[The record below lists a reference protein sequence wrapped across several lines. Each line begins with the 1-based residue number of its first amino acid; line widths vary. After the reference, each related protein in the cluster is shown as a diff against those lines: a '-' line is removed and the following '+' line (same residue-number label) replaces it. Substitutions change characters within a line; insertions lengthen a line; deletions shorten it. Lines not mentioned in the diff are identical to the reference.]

1 MNKQMRLLLD
11 DDWAPLQDWWNPS
24 LEAER
29 QRSHP
34 GPDPFKSGRP
44 SPFRQLPSAD
54 ASCILVDSAHSFH
67 IKGFGVDWCAS
78 SIVMG
83 CRKGFFGRGSLD
95 AQLERAYGEF
105 QAFCAQQ
112 RKLTCCDHWSKL
124 KMDMTRNTDFPS
136 SIAGKGFDTAVC
148 CGWLEHFFQ
157 DKVGVLL
164 NKNFLC
170 VQQISVSLICNF
182 FPWDQ
187 EISGDDELEIM
198 FFCLKLINNFFRK
211 LNSTGL
217 WLTHREQV
225 EAHDWARK
233 FCEGFSQLASM
244 QASQGFRMYRIR
256 PKMHM
261 FLELIKQNSGPNWCL
276 NPINAGCW
284 NDEDFIGR
292 CSAISK
298 SCFGLGLSQSLR
310 CLQKVLGKYRQ
321 QFGNLNV

>member
-1 MNKQMRLLLD
+1 
-11 DDWAPLQDWWNPS
+11 
-24 LEAER
+24 
-29 QRSHP
+29 
-34 GPDPFKSGRP
+34 
-44 SPFRQLPSAD
+44 
-54 ASCILVDSAHSFH
+54 
-67 IKGFGVDWCAS
+67 
-78 SIVMG
+78 
-83 CRKGFFGRGSLD
+83 
-95 AQLERAYGEF
+95 
-105 QAFCAQQ
+105 
-112 RKLTCCDHWSKL
+112 
-124 KMDMTRNTDFPS
+124 MTRNTDFPS

-187 EISGDDELEIM
+187 DISGDDELEIM
-198 FFCLKLINNFFRK
+198 FLCLKLINIFFRK

-284 NDEDFIGR
+284 NDEDFIGTVL
-292 CSAISK
+292 CYQQELFWPGSFPIPALSSK
-298 SCFGLGLSQSLR
+298 GFGEIPTA
-310 CLQKVLGKYRQ
+310 VW
-321 QFGNLNV
+321 

>member
-187 EISGDDELEIM
+187 DISGDDELEIM
-198 FFCLKLINNFFRK
+198 FFCLKLINIFFSK
-211 LNSTGL
+211 TQFNWS
-217 WLTHREQV
+217 
-225 EAHDWARK
+225 
-233 FCEGFSQLASM
+233 LADPSRT
-244 QASQGFRMYRIR
+244 S
-256 PKMHM
+256 
-261 FLELIKQNSGPNWCL
+261 
-276 NPINAGCW
+276 
-284 NDEDFIGR
+284 
-292 CSAISK
+292 
-298 SCFGLGLSQSLR
+298 
-310 CLQKVLGKYRQ
+310 
-321 QFGNLNV
+321 